1 MLNNK
6 EKIPEKSKVFI
17 EFIIYLMFAL
27 GPLTGNVILVLY
39 NVLSIEFSV
48 NPNDILIAIPSFMF
62 PFAITQ
68 LFSGAISDI
77 KGRIQVILI
86 GLFTFGIGM
95 TIAAISFSLTI
106 FIIANILG
114 GIGFGFVNPVLIA
127 LLTDISSGPNIPKK
141 MGYLG
146 AVANLGVGFGPI
158 LAGQLVSVSWRYL
171 YFIFMLITAFGFV
184 TLLILR
190 KIPLKSDQNATI
202 GLFFKQIS
210 EEIRRKVVILMIF
223 SAFLI
228 TQTYL
233 AIITWTSR
241 EFSHENI
248 PESVT
253 GIVVGS
259 AGIAGAVAGVVI
271 GNIIKNKGV
280 KMAIITG
287 LISLYL
293 SILVL
298 LVVDDVTNS
307 ELLFFTTIGLILTGA
322 AGGTLI
328 PSMMYYS
335 QVLSKERRGAL
346 AGLITAGQFIGIA
359 LVPIIY
365 NWVYIPGEIREVYF
379 MVLIISFPLVL
390 IIVLLYVFAKKS

>member
-1 MLNNK
+1 MLNK
-6 EKIPEKSKVFI
+6 EEKIPEKSKVFI
-17 EFIIYLMFAL
+17 EFIIYLIFAL

-39 NVLSIEFSV
+39 RILSIEFSV

-95 TIAAISFSLTI
+95 TIATISFSLI
-106 FIIANILG
+106 MYLIANILG

-127 LLTDISSGPNIPKK
+127 LLTDLSSGPTIPKK

-158 LAGQLVSVSWRYL
+158 LAGQLVIFSWRYL
-171 YFIFMLITAFGFV
+171 YLIFMLITAFAFV

-190 KIPLKSDQNATI
+190 KTPLKSNQKTTI

-228 TQTYL
+228 SQTYL
-233 AIITWTSR
+233 AIITWISR
-241 EFSHENI
+241 ELNHLI
-248 PESVT
+248 PENLA
-253 GIVVGS
+253 GIVIGS
-259 AGIAGAVAGVVI
+259 AGITGAVAGVLI
-271 GNIIKNKGV
+271 GKIIKTKGV
-280 KMAIITG
+280 KIAIIAG

-298 LVVDDVTNS
+298 LVVDNV

-322 AGGTLI
+322 TGGILI

-346 AGLITAGQFIGIA
+346 AGLLTAGQFIGIA

-365 NWVYIPGEIREVYF
+365 NWFYIHGGIHEVYF
-379 MVLIISFPLVL
+379 MVLIVSFPLVL
-390 IIVLLYVFAKKS
+390 IIVFLYIFAKKS